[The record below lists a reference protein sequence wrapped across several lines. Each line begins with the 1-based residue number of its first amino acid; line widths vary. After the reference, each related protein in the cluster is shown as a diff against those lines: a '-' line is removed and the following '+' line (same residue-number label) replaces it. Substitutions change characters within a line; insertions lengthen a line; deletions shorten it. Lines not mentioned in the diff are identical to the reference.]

1 MDTEVVM
8 SMMAACA
15 ALAGVLV
22 SITALTQKQ
31 RAEREFLTVLLAR
44 ETAAARLRELRSEI
58 TKDGAVSSAE
68 LQNLIGSLEILTNEL
83 SREHKV
89 LIGYGLRQ
97 RSIRGRARYAAKLMN
112 RAGIG
117 SGSLPVAIP

>member
-8 SMMAACA
+8 SLTAGLAAFVGVFA
-15 ALAGVLV
+15 SIVALK
-22 SITALTQKQ
+22 QKQ
-31 RAEREFLTVLLAR
+31 SAEREFLHVLVNA
-44 ETAAARLRELRSEI
+44 TAATRLREIRSKI
-58 TKDGAVSSAE
+58 TEDGAVSSSE
-68 LQNLIGSLEILTNEL
+68 LQHLINSLEKLTNEL
-83 SREHKV
+83 SREHRP
-89 LIGYGLRQ
+89 LIEHGLRQ